1 LLSALKDVDC
11 KFMRLITFLRR
22 DDPMKSKTYPLI
34 ALAISLTTAMIA
46 TLPTSADAYQFLGS
60 FAVLA
65 SGVTIGNSSKI
76 GGSAIGGGS
85 VSIGNST
92 KATGGL
98 FAANADLTLGN
109 YAKSLGDCSVVG
121 MLHLGS
127 GASCA
132 DFPPGN
138 DGSDATE
145 LVFQAWAEMSTFET
159 EVDINCATQSL
170 GPLTVGAGKKST
182 IVDNVSGFN
191 LIQVDGIALKNS
203 SSLTLSGSSNDTLV
217 LQIKG
222 DLSMG
227 SGAHIKLA
235 GGLVPGHV
243 IVYVEGNSVWG
254 NSTGVSADIFTLNG
268 IVAGS
273 GTVID
278 GVVLAEGGVT
288 LGANTI
294 ITGFGLFDLP
304 DPSQEC
310 QAQNGY

>member
-1 LLSALKDVDC
+1 
-11 KFMRLITFLRR
+11 
-22 DDPMKSKTYPLI
+22 MKAKTYPLI
-34 ALAISLTTAMIA
+34 AIAIFLASAMIA
-46 TLPTSADAYQFLGS
+46 TFPITADAYGFLGS

-65 SGVTIGNSSKI
+65 SSVTIGNSSKI

-92 KATGGL
+92 RAAGGL

-109 YAKSLGDCSVVG
+109 YAKSLGDCSVIG
-121 MLHLGS
+121 MLHLGI

-132 DFPPGN
+132 AFPPGN

-145 LVFQAWAEMSTFET
+145 LVFQAWAEMATFET

-170 GPLTVGAGKKST
+170 GPLTVAAGKKST
-182 IVDNVSGFN
+182 VVNNVSGFN
-191 LIQVDGIALKNS
+191 LIQIDGITLENS
-203 SSLTLSGSSNDTLV
+203 ATLILSGSLNDTLV

-222 DLSMG
+222 DFSMG

-235 GGLVPGHV
+235 GGLIPSHV

-254 NSTGVSADIFTLNG
+254 NSTGLSADIFTLNG
-268 IVAGS
+268 IVAGN

-278 GVVLAEGGVT
+278 GVVLAQGGVT
-288 LGANTI
+288 FGANTI
-294 ITGFGLFDLP
+294 ITGSGLFDLP

-310 QAQNGY
+310 QARNGY